1 MPLSRQNE
9 RKLLAEERQP
19 DVFDTPGCSSYS
31 FRRALPAATVVHDN
45 ALIKKGTSARPTA
58 ERAGKLH
65 SGKPTAVR
73 TEGRPGLVKIH
84 LRSSRRLCWL
94 LRLIPASRIGRVATL
109 AVSAAI
115 GRLRRLTAVPLLS
128 SLRGEGLSGRRVVR
142 TAAEHL
148 QVVGQYLYRITFH
161 SLLVGP
167 FAAAQ
172 PPFDIDLRPLA
183 DETVGHI
190 GQVTPEHHTVPF
202 GMVAGTPCARGCIS
216 VRWSQ
221 P

>member
-31 FRRALPAATVVHDN
+31 FRRALPQPPV
-45 ALIKKGTSARPTA
+45 IKKGTSARPTA
-58 ERAGKLH
+58 ERAGKL
-65 SGKPTAVR
+65 TAENRPPSERKVVR
-73 TEGRPGLVKIH
+73 VVKIH

-142 TAAEHL
+142 TAAEP
-148 QVVGQYLYRITFH
+148 I
-161 SLLVGP
+161 SLSNNVSLPAGRSIRGC
-167 FAAAQ
+167 AAA
-172 PPFDIDLRPLA
+172 LRYRPA
-183 DETVGHI
+183 
-190 GQVTPEHHTVPF
+190 
-202 GMVAGTPCARGCIS
+202 TPCG
-216 VRWSQ
+216 
-221 P
+221 

>member
-31 FRRALPAATVVHDN
+31 FRRELFRIHPLYTTTP
-45 ALIKKGTSARPTA
+45 LIKKGTSARPTA
-58 ERAGKLH
+58 ERAGKL
-65 SGKPTAVR
+65 TAENRPPSERKVVR
-73 TEGRPGLVKIH
+73 VVEIH

-128 SLRGEGLSGRRVVR
+128 SPAERGVVRPKGCPNGGRASSGRRP
-142 TAAEHL
+142 
-148 QVVGQYLYRITFH
+148 I
-161 SLLVGP
+161 SLSNNVSLPAGRSIRGC
-167 FAAAQ
+167 AAA
-172 PPFDIDLRPLA
+172 LRYRPA
-183 DETVGHI
+183 
-190 GQVTPEHHTVPF
+190 
-202 GMVAGTPCARGCIS
+202 TPCG
-216 VRWSQ
+216 
-221 P
+221 

>member
-31 FRRALPAATVVHDN
+31 FRRELFRSHPLYTTTP
-45 ALIKKGTSARPTA
+45 LIKKGTSARPTA
-58 ERAGKLH
+58 ERAGKL
-65 SGKPTAVR
+65 TAENRPPSERKVVR
-73 TEGRPGLVKIH
+73 VVEIH

-167 FAAAQ
+167 FAAA
-172 PPFDIDLRPLA
+172 LRYRPA
-183 DETVGHI
+183 
-190 GQVTPEHHTVPF
+190 
-202 GMVAGTPCARGCIS
+202 TPCG
-216 VRWSQ
+216 
-221 P
+221 

>member
-31 FRRALPAATVVHDN
+31 FRRELFRSHPLYTTTP
-45 ALIKKGTSARPTA
+45 LIKKKGTSARPKA
-58 ERAGKLH
+58 ERAGKL
-65 SGKPTAVR
+65 TAENRPPSERKVVR
-73 TEGRPGLVKIH
+73 VVEIH

-128 SLRGEGLSGRRVVR
+128 SLRREGLSGRRVVR

-167 FAAAQ
+167 FA
-172 PPFDIDLRPLA
+172 LRSRPS
-183 DETVGHI
+183 I
-190 GQVTPEHHTVPF
+190 
-202 GMVAGTPCARGCIS
+202 
-216 VRWSQ
+216 
-221 P
+221 